1 MVEHSQTEPRAEEAP
16 RTGQPRNPARH
27 DPLRYEAPRRLRLIA
42 AIVAGV
48 FLIVLIW
55 GTASRMVASH
65 QLAAGTQ
72 SASIPTVSII
82 TPQSG
87 SASRSLV
94 LPGNVSAFYQAPIY
108 AQVSGYL
115 KQWNYDIG
123 AHVKSGDVL
132 ALIST
137 PDLDQQL
144 AQAKANLVIA
154 NANEAL
160 SMTTARRWNELLEKD
175 AVSQQDA
182 DQKNADL
189 AAKIGAVGAAE
200 AEVQRLKALEAFK
213 QVLAPFDGVVTQ
225 RNTDIGA
232 LITVGGATPLFM
244 VDDEHRMRIYVSVPQ
259 VYAAEVKP
267 GMKAFFTVPEYPAVK
282 FPTTLV
288 STATAIDPVS
298 GSLLVEFQTDNA
310 DGRLHPGAYAQVYL
324 DLPSHQQS
332 LMLPPSALM
341 FRDAGMEV
349 ATLGPGNHVVIKGV
363 TVARDLGTVVE
374 LATGLSPDDKVIDNP
389 PDSLEQGDVVR
400 AAAPTPPAAGTF
412 HKTEQG
418 GSTNG

>member
-1 MVEHSQTEPRAEEAP
+1 MAEYPQTDPHAEGTP
-16 RTGQPRNPARH
+16 QTGQPRNPGEP
-27 DPLRYEAPRRLRLIA
+27 DPLRYETPRRFRLIA

-48 FLIVLIW
+48 FLIVLVW
-55 GTASRMVASH
+55 GTASRVVASH
-65 QLAAGTQ
+65 GLAASTEN
-72 SASIPTVSII
+72 ASIPLVSVIAP
-82 TPQSG
+82 TNN

-115 KQWNYDIG
+115 QQWNYDIG
-123 AHVKSGDVL
+123 ARVKSGDVL
-132 ALIST
+132 AVIST

-144 AQAKANLVIA
+144 VQAKADLVIA
-154 NANEAL
+154 KANEAL
-160 SMTTARRWNELLEKD
+160 SRTTARRWNELLQKD
-175 AVSQQDA
+175 AVAQQDA

-200 AEVQRLKALEAFK
+200 ANVQRLEALEAFK
-213 QVLAPFDGVVTQ
+213 RVLAPFNGVVTQ

-244 VDDEHRMRIYVSVPQ
+244 VDDEHSVRIYVSVPQ
-259 VYAAEVKP
+259 LYAAEVKP
-267 GMKAFFTVPEYPAVK
+267 GMKAYFTVPEYPDVK
-282 FPTTLV
+282 FPTTLI

-310 DGRLHPGAYAQVYL
+310 DGRLHPGAYAQVFI
-324 DLPSHQQS
+324 DLPHRGGS

-341 FRDAGMEV
+341 FRDSGMEV
-349 ATLGPGNHVVIKGV
+349 ATLGPGNHVVVKQI
-363 TVARDLGTVVE
+363 TVARDFGAMVE
-374 LATGLSPDDKVIDNP
+374 IATGLSPDDKVIDNP
-389 PDSLEQGDVVR
+389 PDSLEEGDLVR
-400 AAAPTPPAAGTF
+400 VAMPNPPAGGIS

-418 GSTNG
+418 GGTNG